1 MAISLRDK
9 SSVGYHPLLIATIA
23 LCYKGSFIAN
33 NLHPSANLE
42 LPEHWKDLLFFCLS
56 RKQK

>member
-9 SSVGYHPLLIATIA
+9 SNVCYHPLLIATIA

-33 NLHPSANLE
+33 NLHPSPNLE
-42 LPEHWKDLLFFCLS
+42 LPKHWKYLLFFFLS
-56 RKQK
+56 KKQK